1 MVCDRISSP
10 MDIIIDTNIYL
21 ADPKMAGNQF
31 QELFAY
37 IRRTSSRLVIPHLVQ
52 LELVERYRDQLREV
66 AQVTAR
72 EWAKMR
78 SKAVSDPGDFPAF
91 DVDWQVEELRSLLEK
106 PSRDVHVVFDD
117 DIGGIDVREL
127 IRRGVFRIRPASA
140 KGEELRDVM
149 LWMTVLNHAK
159 KVGRETS
166 FISNDRT
173 FVNETGTLHDQMVL
187 DITGADAGVSFYKDI
202 GRFIAANSL
211 ETEDV
216 TQEWLLCALAKE
228 AIEEETK
235 RALSKAIVTWGSIQ
249 DVEVDAVK
257 LSAGKRY
264 RVGVNSFYA
273 ELLIGGTARLL
284 IRRTNYINVMH
295 TMPLSVGGADV
306 VVDSNAPD
314 QFIINLAGGRDS
326 YYGPVSDNVSVAGPF
341 SFNQFPGWD
350 VPSSAMET
358 KTAEQVY
365 RCQFGIELSARV
377 GNDTPAS
384 LQTQRLELMSLEP
397 VPDLALRKL

>member
-1 MVCDRISSP
+1 
-10 MDIIIDTNIYL
+10 MDIIADTNIYL
-21 ADPKMAGNQF
+21 ADPKMTGNRF

-37 IRRTSSRLVIPHLVQ
+37 MRRTGSRLVIPHLVH
-52 LELVERYRDQLREV
+52 LELLERYRDQLREV
-66 AQVTAR
+66 AEEAAK

-78 SKAVSDPGDFPAF
+78 SRAVSDPGDFPAF
-91 DVDWQVEELRSLLEK
+91 DVDWQVEELHSLLKK
-106 PSRDVHVVFDD
+106 PSRDVHVIFDD

-127 IRRGVFRIRPASA
+127 IRRGVCRIKPASA
-140 KGEELRDVM
+140 AGEELRDVM

-166 FISNDRT
+166 FISNDRA
-173 FVNETGTLHDQMVL
+173 FADETGMLHDQMAS
-187 DITGADAGVSFYKDI
+187 DITGAAVRFSFYKDI

-216 TQEWLLCALAKE
+216 TEEWLSGALAKE

-249 DVEVDAVK
+249 GVEVDAVK
-257 LSAGKRY
+257 LSGGKRY

-284 IRRTNYINVMH
+284 IRTTNYINVVH
-295 TMPLSVGGADV
+295 TMPLSVGGTGALV
-306 VVDSNAPD
+306 AKSNTPD
-314 QFIINLAGGRDS
+314 EFMVNLAGG
-326 YYGPVSDNVSVAGPF
+326 VSLGGFVTDNVSAIP
-341 SFNQFPGWD
+341 SFTFGQVPGGGY
-350 VPSSAMET
+350 VPSSAMEA

-365 RCQFGIELSARV
+365 RSQFEIELSARV
-377 GNDTPAS
+377 VGDTPAS
-384 LQTQRLELMSLEP
+384 LQTQRLKVTSLEP
-397 VPDLALRKL
+397 VPDLASRKL